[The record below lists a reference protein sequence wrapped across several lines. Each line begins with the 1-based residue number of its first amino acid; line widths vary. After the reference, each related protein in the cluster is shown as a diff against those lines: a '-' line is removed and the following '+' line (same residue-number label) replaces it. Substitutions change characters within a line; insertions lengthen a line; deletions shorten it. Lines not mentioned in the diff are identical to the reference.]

1 MQLNE
6 ILECCV
12 RSGEPKG
19 YQTVRFAGGTDA
31 WCEIV
36 LSSRHGPVALKSGF
50 LAVYRNKGKVIAER
64 CSAAFLEVEDELFGA
79 LLATTVQTASNRVCE
94 RHGGLV
100 QEGEK

>member
-1 MQLNE
+1 M
-6 ILECCV
+6 
-12 RSGEPKG
+12 
-19 YQTVRFAGGTDA
+19 
-31 WCEIV
+31 
-36 LSSRHGPVALKSGF
+36 
-50 LAVYRNKGKVIAER
+50 IAER

>member
-50 LAVYRNKGKVIAER
+50 LAVYRNK
-64 CSAAFLEVEDELFGA
+64 
-79 LLATTVQTASNRVCE
+79 
-94 RHGGLV
+94 
-100 QEGEK
+100 